1 MSNQSTIDMTSTD
14 IKIGLTSANRPS
26 SRVLK
31 PPGGGHSNIF
41 AEPDV
46 AVIAPRPKYNQQ
58 NSSNL
63 NACMN
68 STDPNKKV
76 VQLREEVTHA
86 KETPTNDGKANG
98 GGKATTTNGGGAT
111 NGTNDSSSGASSRG
125 RVPPGGFSS
134 GSFW

>member
-1 MSNQSTIDMTSTD
+1 MTSTQ
-14 IKIGLTSANRPS
+14 TSVTMTSNARPS

-46 AVIAPRPKYNQQ
+46 SVNAPRPKYNQQ

-63 NACMN
+63 NACMG
-68 STDPNKKV
+68 STDPNV
-76 VQLREEVTHA
+76 VVEKLREEVQHK
-86 KETPTNDGKANG
+86 KETASNDGESVKSEPTSSSATKTTATANG
-98 GGKATTTNGGGAT
+98 NGAAADAAGGA
-111 NGTNDSSSGASSRG
+111 APARG
-125 RVPPGGFSS
+125 RIPPGGYSS

>member
-1 MSNQSTIDMTSTD
+1 MTSTQ
-14 IKIGLTSANRPS
+14 TSVTMTSNARPS

-46 AVIAPRPKYNQQ
+46 SVNAPRPKYNQQ

-63 NACMN
+63 NACMG
-68 STDPNKKV
+68 STDPNIV
-76 VQLREEVTHA
+76 VEKLREEVQHK
-86 KETPTNDGKANG
+86 KEPVEAPKIDKPAISNATANG
-98 GGKATTTNGGGAT
+98 T
-111 NGTNDSSSGASSRG
+111 SSDNAAARA

>member
-1 MSNQSTIDMTSTD
+1 MTSTQ
-14 IKIGLTSANRPS
+14 TSVTMTSNSRPS

-46 AVIAPRPKYNQQ
+46 SVNAPRPKYNQQ

-63 NACMN
+63 NACMG
-68 STDPNKKV
+68 STDPNV
-76 VQLREEVTHA
+76 VVEKLREEVQHK
-86 KETPTNDGKANG
+86 KETASVDGDSVKGEQTNSAKQATANG
-98 GGKATTTNGGGAT
+98 NGAAAAADAGGA
-111 NGTNDSSSGASSRG
+111 APARG

>member
-1 MSNQSTIDMTSTD
+1 MNMTSTETRC
-14 IKIGLTSANRPS
+14 GLTCSTRPS

-41 AEPDV
+41 SEPEV
-46 AVIAPRPKYNQQ
+46 AVNAPRPKYNQQ
-58 NSSNL
+58 NSSNM

-76 VQLREEVTHA
+76 EKLREEITHNKQA
-86 KETPTNDGKANG
+86 QSEPETQKANTAATTPTG
-98 GGKATTTNGGGAT
+98 GPASQTGG
-111 NGTNDSSSGASSRG
+111 NEQQSRG

-134 GSFW
+134 GGFW

>member
-1 MSNQSTIDMTSTD
+1 MTSTETSVT
-14 IKIGLTSANRPS
+14 LTSKSRPS

-46 AVIAPRPKYNQQ
+46 SVNAPRPKYNQQ

-63 NACMN
+63 NACMG
-68 STDPNKKV
+68 STDPNLV
-76 VQLREEVTHA
+76 VEKLREEVHHK
-86 KETPTNDGKANG
+86 KETPATETEVAKSNNAAAKGATANG
-98 GGKATTTNGGGAT
+98 QAADAGGA
-111 NGTNDSSSGASSRG
+111 APARG

>member
-1 MSNQSTIDMTSTD
+1 MTSTE
-14 IKIGLTSANRPS
+14 TSATMTTNSRPS

-46 AVIAPRPKYNQQ
+46 SVNAPRPKYNQQ

-63 NACMN
+63 NACMG
-68 STDPNKKV
+68 STDPNV
-76 VQLREEVTHA
+76 VVEKLREEVHHK
-86 KETPTNDGKANG
+86 KETIETAKVEKNETKTASN
-98 GGKATTTNGGGAT
+98 
-111 NGTNDSSSGASSRG
+111 GASSDAGGAAATANART